1 MGGRIRRCKSAFFG
15 REVEDW
21 CVDVMPFLS
30 SLLDRPWFVSGDLK
44 SATDLLHTDIMALAC
59 DELVSQFSLDEEDEQ
74 LLRGYSYQ
82 ARYYK
87 RMGGQVVPLTNCG
100 CRTPCR
106 HFQRQAGGFNM
117 GSDVSFPV
125 LCATSLA
132 IIMDSHGDLDRVNW
146 IIDPYKFVEYVSSW
160 CKGGFNGDDTV
171 IVGVSGI
178 ENRWKNAVEKV
189 NGVAEMSKSP
199 LSSDFFTVNS
209 VLFSW
214 DGCRLSR
221 VLTVHPGKL
230 VSVLGGSAKAPDRHW
245 VELLRC
251 DRKTSRNLS
260 IDLAMRNWL
269 PVQLG
274 GTGLKKKK
282 N

>member
-1 MGGRIRRCKSAFFG
+1 
-15 REVEDW
+15 
-21 CVDVMPFLS
+21 
-30 SLLDRPWFVSGDLK
+30 
-44 SATDLLHTDIMALAC
+44 
-59 DELVSQFSLDEEDEQ
+59 
-74 LLRGYSYQ
+74 
-82 ARYYK
+82 
-87 RMGGQVVPLTNCG
+87 
-100 CRTPCR
+100 
-106 HFQRQAGGFNM
+106 M

-132 IIMDSHGDLDRVNW
+132 IIMDSHGDLDRANRIV
-146 IIDPYKFVEYVSSW
+146 DPRKFAEYVSSW

-214 DGCRLSR
+214 DGRRLSR

-251 DRKTSRNLS
+251 DQKTSRNLS

-282 N
+282 KN